1 MKGVFEDK
9 QTLSTAVSDW
19 VANEATT
26 EETHGAISGWD
37 TSRVDDMSELFK
49 DKTGFNAQLN
59 WDTSQQVG
67 NISITRR
74 TRLRSR
80 GMRTAAVLAV
90 VMIAPSSDD
99 DVTVAADGQHRQ
111 HPAPHQLAARR
122 ASSAPPAVW
131 RGTKNGSSHVVGRV
145 AL

>member
-19 VANEATT
+19 VANEATA

-59 WDTSQQVG
+59 WDTSKVTMLGSTFLYAEAFNQQLDWD
-67 NISITRR
+67 T
-74 TRLRSR
+74 
-80 GMRTAAVLAV
+80 
-90 VMIAPSSDD
+90 SS
-99 DVTVAADGQHRQ
+99 VTSPG
-111 HPAPHQLAARR
+111 P
-122 ASSAPPAVW
+122 
-131 RGTKNGSSHVVGRV
+131 
-145 AL
+145 